1 MDIICKHTENGR
13 KRKINMY
20 TELPQSQPT
29 YYPHLNVEI
38 KEECVPRDYYY
49 EERVSLRR
57 EK

>member
-1 MDIICKHTENGR
+1 
-13 KRKINMY
+13 MY